1 MEIDLDN
8 YRHCIDNLRFLLEKE
23 KGNEKMALS
32 RFSSSYGIPVIVIY
46 YYAEEILGYQDWIE
60 EGKKSLTE
68 FYGYEKI
75 KGIKEK
81 K

>member
-1 MEIDLDN
+1 MIIDLDK

-23 KGNEKMALS
+23 KGNERMAAAT
-32 RFSSSYGIPVIVIY
+32 FSSSYGIPSIAIHY
-46 YYAEEILGYQDWIE
+46 FAEEILGNQDWIE

-68 FYGYEKI
+68 FYGYTKI
-75 KGIKEK
+75 EGIKEK